1 VNFRTA
7 IGDINTTIKT
17 FWLVCEK
24 KKKKNILGHVVPF
37 SVIALKIQT

>member
-17 FWLVCEK
+17 FWFVK
-24 KKKKNILGHVVPF
+24 KGRKQKLLGHVVPF